1 MKVSKGEIFERLF
14 VNEPELNLHIEQEAG
29 SQVKLYVINFEI
41 SGYRNTE
48 ISNKISVEQ
57 LGEGCTTEIYA
68 LAYLHG
74 EESVT
79 TETHVKHAVGGGAS
93 NQLIKFVLDDEAR
106 GRFIGDLK
114 IDQDAQKTEAHQ
126 TNRNL
131 LLSETA
137 EMRTQPQLEIYALA
151 YLKGDEKVT
160 TETHVTHA
168 VGGGKSEQL
177 IKFVLDD
184 NARGRFIGD
193 LKIAPDAQQTEAHQT
208 NRNLLLSEAA
218 EMRTQPQLE
227 IYADDV
233 QATHG
238 ASTGQLDESALFY
251 MQQRG
256 IDKQKARQLLVGAFM
271 REVLDKIPHSLIPH
285 SLNPL
290 LDAIDG
296 VVE

>member
-1 MKVSKGEIFERLF
+1 MKVSNGEIFERVF
-14 VNEPELNLHIEQEAG
+14 INEPELNLLIEQETG
-29 SQVKLYVINFEI
+29 SRVKIHIINLDASSSQDLEV
-41 SGYRNTE
+41 
-48 ISNKISVEQ
+48 SNKIVISQ
-57 LGEGCTTEIYA
+57 LGEGCSTEIYA

-74 EESVT
+74 SD
-79 TETHVKHAVGGGAS
+79 S
-93 NQLIKFVLDDEAR
+93 
-106 GRFIGDLK
+106 
-114 IDQDAQKTEAHQ
+114 
-126 TNRNL
+126 
-131 LLSETA
+131 
-137 EMRTQPQLEIYALA
+137 
-151 YLKGDEKVT
+151 VT

-168 VGGGKSEQL
+168 VGGGTSNQL

-184 NARGRFIGD
+184 SARGRFIGD

-208 NRNLLLSEAA
+208 NRNLLLSESA

-256 IDKQKARQLLVGAFM
+256 IDKNKARQLLVNAFM
-271 REVLDKIPHSLIPH
+271 KEVIETISDEKIRERL
-285 SLNPL
+285 LNS
-290 LDAIDG
+290 IDG

>member
-1 MKVSKGEIFERLF
+1 MKVSKGEIFERVF
-14 VNEPELNLHIEQEAG
+14 VDEPVDLHLIQEAG
-29 SQVKLYVINFEI
+29 SHVKIHLINFSSAI
-41 SGYRNTE
+41 NQVT
-48 ISNKISVEQ
+48 IEQ
-57 LGEGCTTEIYA
+57 VGEDCETEIYA

-74 EESVT
+74 KDSVT
-79 TETHVKHAVGGGAS
+79 TETHVK
-93 NQLIKFVLDDEAR
+93 
-106 GRFIGDLK
+106 
-114 IDQDAQKTEAHQ
+114 
-126 TNRNL
+126 
-131 LLSETA
+131 
-137 EMRTQPQLEIYALA
+137 
-151 YLKGDEKVT
+151 
-160 TETHVTHA
+160 HA

-184 NARGRFIGD
+184 KAQGRFIGD

-208 NRNLLLSEAA
+208 NRNLLLSETA

-271 REVLDKIPHSLIPH
+271 KDVIESIQDSAIRSQL
-285 SLNPL
+285 LNT
-290 LDAIDG
+290 IDG